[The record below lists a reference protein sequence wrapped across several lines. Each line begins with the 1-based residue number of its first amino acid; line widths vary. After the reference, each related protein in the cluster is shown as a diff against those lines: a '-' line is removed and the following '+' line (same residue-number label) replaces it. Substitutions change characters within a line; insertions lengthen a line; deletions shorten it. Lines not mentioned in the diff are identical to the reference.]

1 MIFTGTTTILPD
13 YVAAVDL
20 ITSNGTFHVVAEID
34 AHNPQI
40 FNYRGPFLT
49 GDYNFSTGSFFF
61 DLEGLTGS
69 GTALFGTN
77 IFGRFT
83 ETSTEV
89 VRPEPSYSVKVSGN
103 VSYLARPEDEAD
115 TEFVDEVSDEY
126 PWRRDLVGG
135 GELVELD
142 TYITSTPDV
151 AIDVVGDSTAVQ
163 AHTGVDIEVIGI
175 PSVATGVL
183 RLAYQDMPTDKDY
196 APSRLAVG
204 YTGVFKDLSTLTAAE
219 VELLNTENDFETLLE
234 PGYSIYHIGL
244 AQGVLVGDMP
254 KFFGPHHRDGMV
266 GWMAFNEHPED
277 DLTVVDHSSI
287 ASTAVLNGADPQDRL
302 WSNERGWYLNL
313 GPFST
318 VVFNGYRGVIDDQTM
333 SFWLKPSV
341 VTGTGTT
348 TILQYGPLSFDLD
361 NAASLVLAYVGTIA
375 TAGATRQ
382 LIDIRSAPASQ
393 WTHFYIRK
401 TEQTAVFGWG
411 GNLSTAATET
421 TVTAVVPFVSATADD
436 TTVTVQADSL
446 AFGIHDLR
454 IWDQFKSQADMSLV
468 RYHNPTP
475 TICTYRMGFIQ
486 TVNKRDRYGF
496 RVLPN
501 GFVTTDMLP
510 AWLRTVSMGMVR
522 RYDSTGAYTGE
533 SRFKEVGLGG
543 GRPLPATY
551 LLGNQFTALTAA
563 GTTVMATTHGE
574 IPGENAEWSISNY
587 SGTYLVLNTGST
599 STGTVASPVWSGTS
613 SPFPNEMVE
622 TNPNRDEI
630 WVQGDDGFVYE
641 VTLAGSLSNTTLS
654 AVRITRLRSDADL
667 EINNILQVFNSTG
680 SVFAVTAQG
689 TIFPNQLL
697 VTTTN
702 GSITSIGTNAST
714 GAVSVLT
721 NGTTVVSILHPLD
734 LRYAEQ
740 PTGAQVILSGSGTIL
755 SVNTV
760 GSVYQ
765 KTWSGT
771 LTTPPLYMYL
781 NERTVAATA
790 DAWTRW
796 TENTNSAA
804 FGNQQVPPVA
814 ALDQDGVLEFEDS
827 GILLAGLYELDV
839 TSGNIGMPDPDFHGF
854 EVQITINAT
863 TFAAVLL
870 KDQTGYNV
878 TGTDTFRFTL
888 ADGVVGSWLTSFQ
901 WTNAYANPQRGQ
913 ARQLAIFSYQLRR
926 LSTELYRVEIAS
938 SGTTPLLTQMT
949 TS

>member
-1 MIFTGTTTILPD
+1 MPD
-13 YVAAVDL
+13 YFAAVDL
-20 ITSNGTFHVVAEID
+20 ITSNGTIHVVGEID
-34 AHNPQI
+34 PFNPQV
-40 FNYRGPFLT
+40 FNYKAPNIT
-49 GDYNFSTGSFFF
+49 GDFNFSTGSFFF
-61 DLEGLTGS
+61 ELEGVTGS
-69 GTALFGTN
+69 GTAVFGTN
-77 IFGRFT
+77 IVGLFT

-89 VRPEPSYSVKVSGN
+89 IRPEPAFSVKVSGN
-103 VSYLARPEDEAD
+103 ISYLARPEDASD
-115 TEFVDEVSDEY
+115 TELIDEVSDEY

-142 TYITSTPDV
+142 TYITSTPDA
-151 AIDVVGDSTAVQ
+151 AIDVVSDITGVQ
-163 AHTGVDIEVIGI
+163 AHTGVDIQVIGI
-175 PSVATGVL
+175 PSPATGIL
-183 RLAYQDMPTDKDY
+183 RLAYQDMPTDEDY

-204 YTGVFKDLSTLTAAE
+204 YTGVFKDLSTLSASE
-219 VELLNTENDFETLLE
+219 VQLVNTENDAETLFQ
-234 PGYSIYHIGL
+234 PGYSLYHIGL
-244 AQGVLVGDMP
+244 AQGVLVGDLP
-254 KFFGPHHRDGMV
+254 KFFGSHHRDGMV
-266 GWMAFNEHPED
+266 GWMVFNEHPED
-277 DLTVVDHSSI
+277 DLTVADHSSI
-287 ASTAVLNGADPQDRL
+287 NSAAALTGVDPQDRL
-302 WSNERGWYLNL
+302 WSSERGWYLNL

-333 SFWLKPSV
+333 AFWIKPSV
-341 VTGTGTT
+341 ATGSGTT
-348 TILQYGPLSFDLD
+348 TVFQYGPLSFDLD
-361 NAASLVLAYVGTIA
+361 NAASLVMAYVGTY
-375 TAGATRQ
+375 TPAGLTRE
-382 LIDIRSAPASQ
+382 LIDIQAAPANV

-401 TEQTAVFGWG
+401 TDQTAVFGWG
-411 GNLSTAATET
+411 GNLSTAANET
-421 TVTAVVPFVSATADD
+421 TVTVSGSFASATTDD
-436 TTVTVQADSL
+436 ETVTVQSDSL

-454 IWDQFKSQADMSLV
+454 IWDEFKSQADMSLV
-468 RYHNPTP
+468 RYHSPTP
-475 TICTYRMGFIQ
+475 TICTYRLGYIQ

-501 GFVTTDMLP
+501 GFVTTDVLP
-510 AWLRTVSMGMVR
+510 AWLRTVQMGMVR

-543 GRPLPATY
+543 GRRLPANYY
-551 LLGNQFTALTAA
+551 LGSQFTALTAA
-563 GTTVMATTHGE
+563 GTTVMAAAHGE
-574 IPGENAEWSISNY
+574 MPGYNAPWLNDSFA
-587 SGTYLVLNTGST
+587 GTYAILNTGST
-599 STGTVASPVWSGTS
+599 ATGTIASRVWSGTS
-613 SPFPNEMVE
+613 SPFPNLMLE
-622 TNPNRDEI
+622 TNPCRDQI

-641 VTLAGSLSNTTLS
+641 VTLAGSLAAVGFS
-654 AVRITRLRSDADL
+654 AARVVRERSDAEL
-667 EINNILQVFNSTG
+667 EINGILQVFNSTG
-680 SVFAVTAQG
+680 TVFAVTAQG

-697 VTTTN
+697 VTVSS
-702 GSITSIGTNAST
+702 GSITSLGTNANT
-714 GAVSVLT
+714 GAVSVTT
-721 NGTTVVSILHPLD
+721 NGTTVVSVLHPLD

-740 PTGAQVILSGSGTIL
+740 PTGAQVILAGSGTIM
-755 SVNTV
+755 SVTAA

-771 LTTPPLYMYL
+771 LTTPPLYLYL
-781 NERTVAATA
+781 NQRIVAATTN
-790 DAWTRW
+790 AWTQW
-796 TENTNSAA
+796 TDNSNSVA